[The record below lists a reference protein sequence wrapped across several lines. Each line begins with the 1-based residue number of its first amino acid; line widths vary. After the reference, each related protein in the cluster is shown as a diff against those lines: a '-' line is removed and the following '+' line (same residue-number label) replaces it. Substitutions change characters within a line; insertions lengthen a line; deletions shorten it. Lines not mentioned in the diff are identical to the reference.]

1 MYDIQAC
8 GLQPA
13 LVWMQGVEE
22 AENKRLREE
31 NKTKKFAERGVW
43 DKNKNKNLTE
53 EVYRERVSE
62 RKKQKQNQVV
72 RRERERVNERKSL
85 KQKQDVCKRV
95 GVVVCRYL
103 QRWTSLQHSWVPW
116 FHKWS
121 IRWGSSQGH
130 TQRRGKL
137 LGRGPDC

>member
-1 MYDIQAC
+1 
-8 GLQPA
+8 
-13 LVWMQGVEE
+13 
-22 AENKRLREE
+22 
-31 NKTKKFAERGVW
+31 
-43 DKNKNKNLTE
+43 
-53 EVYRERVSE
+53 
-62 RKKQKQNQVV
+62 
-72 RRERERVNERKSL
+72 VNERKTL

-130 TQRRGKL
+130 TQRRGKW